1 MFIIRRYA
9 VFSMLLGLFA
19 PLHAGAQAKAAPS
32 GTPSTYEVKRG
43 DSVLALAGRIRY
55 PKASVNQMA
64 YAIIHANLNAL
75 GQRTT
80 ETWRP
85 GATLKIPDEAA
96 VLAVDPKTADAYIAR
111 RQIRCALPA
120 RQWRWR
126 RRGRCRPRSPPT
138 STRRRSAMCSPT
150 FASASS
156 TTRTFRSTLPH
167 DLQESIKHYQK
178 ARERGL
184 TVEGADRIGIG
195 EIVR

>member
-19 PLHAGAQAKAAPS
+19 PLHAGAQAKAAPA

-111 RQIRCALPA
+111 VVKSDARYREAVALEKKGEMPA
-120 RQWRWR
+120 AV
-126 RRGRCRPRSPPT
+126 
-138 STRRRSAMCSPT
+138 SAYLDAAKIGHVLADLRLGQLYDKDLSK
-150 FASASS
+150 
-156 TTRTFRSTLPH
+156 TLPH

>member
-1 MFIIRRYA
+1 MLMIQRYA
-9 VFSMLLGLFA
+9 ALFLLLAFLV
-19 PLHAGAQAKAAPS
+19 PLTNAQTKA
-32 GTPSTYEVKRG
+32 TPSTYEVKRG
-43 DSVLALAGRIRY
+43 DSVLALAGRIHY

-80 ETWRP
+80 DTWRP
-85 GATLKIPDEAA
+85 GATLKIPDEAT

-111 RQIRCALPA
+111 VVKSDARYRQAVVLEKKGEMPA
-120 RQWRWR
+120 AV
-126 RRGRCRPRSPPT
+126 
-138 STRRRSAMCSPT
+138 SAYLDAAKIGHVLADLRLGQLYDKDLT
-150 FASASS
+150 N
-156 TTRTFRSTLPH
+156 TLPH

-195 EIVR
+195 EKPR